1 MKTSAPAVS
10 IRAREGRILPSKVQ
24 PLSGAG
30 ETRGLGGAASDF
42 FGVALSDPR
51 VRNTSMLVRPSLIYL
66 AGACWRGACQWRAV
80 CRFCIRRD
88 TGLQDT

>member
-30 ETRGLGGAASDF
+30 ETRGLGGVASDLPVLSVLIGASAIDLCF
-42 FGVALSDPR
+42 LFGVC
-51 VRNTSMLVRPSLIYL
+51 VR
-66 AGACWRGACQWRAV
+66 
-80 CRFCIRRD
+80 D
-88 TGLQDT
+88 